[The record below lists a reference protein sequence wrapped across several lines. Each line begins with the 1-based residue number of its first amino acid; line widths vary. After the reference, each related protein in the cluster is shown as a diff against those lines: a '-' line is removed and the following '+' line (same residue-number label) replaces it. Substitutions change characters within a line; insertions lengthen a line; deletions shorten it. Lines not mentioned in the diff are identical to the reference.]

1 LQAEAGTPQVNISE
15 PFIRRPVATSLLM
28 SAVAL
33 VGIAAFRLL
42 PIAPLPQVDF
52 PTIQVT
58 ATLPGADAETMAS
71 SVATPLE
78 RQFGQI
84 AGVTQ
89 LTSFSTLGATSIT
102 VQFDLNRNIDLA
114 AQDVQAAI
122 TAASKTLP
130 QSMTSPPTYKKL
142 NPADA
147 PILILA
153 AHSTTMPL
161 IAVDQYADD
170 YLAQQISQ
178 VPGVA
183 QVAIGGEQ
191 RPAIRIQVDP
201 AKLAARGLT
210 LEDIRGAL
218 VSATTDAPKG
228 SLTTAKRS
236 FIIDANDQI
245 TDANRF
251 EDVIISYQNGAPIR
265 VRDVGR
271 AVAAT
276 TDRFSAAFYDNK
288 PAISLSVYKQ
298 PGANVIETVE
308 RIKALLP
315 KVTAVIPPGVKID
328 IVLDRTT
335 TIRVSVGDVEFTLL
349 LTIVLVVLV
358 VLLFLRHI
366 WAALVPAFTI
376 ALSLL
381 GAFAVMYAFR
391 FSLDNLSLMALT
403 IAIGFVVDDAIV
415 EVENV
420 SRHVEGGTPPLQAAI
435 EGSAEIR
442 FTVLSISASL
452 IAVFIPLLLMGGIV
466 GRLFFEFAVTVM
478 AAVAVSAFVS
488 LSLAPMLCARF
499 LGRRSRLHG
508 RLYLAIQ
515 SVFDAMLG
523 GYRRTLDAVL
533 RHQAATLGVFFAT
546 LALTIFLAIGI
557 PKGFF
562 PIQDTDMIG
571 GLAEAAQDVSPAEM
585 MRLQRELGSI
595 LLRDPG
601 IEGFVSQTGS
611 TGGNGFAQTANT
623 ARFFIALKPRDRRR
637 LTATQIINRLRPKIA
652 NVVGANLYLQATQD
666 ITVGGRSARASF
678 QYTLQDP
685 DIPELIKW
693 SRKLLTKLRTLNE
706 LTDVST
712 DQLANAP
719 RLRVTIN
726 RDQASHFGITAQ
738 AIDDTLDDAY
748 GQRQITQY
756 FTQLDTYWIILEVAP
771 NLQDSLSSLDQ
782 LYVKSPLTGQVVPL
796 SVLVNVDN
804 SGVGPLSVTHQGQ
817 FPATTLSFNLA
828 PGVALGQAVD
838 AITDAAREA
847 DLPDTVIGTF
857 QGNAQAFQSSL
868 ANEPVLIAAALLA
881 VYIILGMLYES
892 YIHPLTILSTLP
904 SAGVGALLALRFGH
918 MDLSVI
924 GIIAIILLIGI
935 VKKNGII
942 LVDFA
947 IAAERDRGLC
957 AVEAIRQAC
966 LQRFRPI
973 MMTTAAAMMAGLP
986 LALGQGTGSELRQPL
1001 GYAMVGGLALSQLLT
1016 LYTTPVIYLYLD
1028 RLQRSLQRVAPPIA
1042 HTETTSSDLVQNGV
1056 SNLE

>member
-1 LQAEAGTPQVNISE
+1 MA
-15 PFIRRPVATSLLM
+15 
-28 SAVAL
+28 AVAL
-33 VGIAAFRLL
+33 VGVAAFRLL
-42 PIAPLPQVDF
+42 PVAPLPQVDF

-58 ATLPGADAETMAS
+58 ATLTGAGPETMAS

-78 RQFGQI
+78 RQLGQI

-89 LTSFSTLGATSIT
+89 MTSFSTLGATSIT

-147 PILILA
+147 PVLILA
-153 AHSTTMPL
+153 VHSDTMPL
-161 IAVDQYADD
+161 IRVDEYADS

-191 RPAIRIQVDP
+191 KPAIRIQVDP
-201 AKLAARGLT
+201 AKLATRGLT

-228 SLTTAKRS
+228 SLTTARQS
-236 FIIDANDQI
+236 FTIEANDQI
-245 TDANRF
+245 TDAEPFNNA
-251 EDVIISYQNGAPIR
+251 VVSYRNGAPVR

-271 AVAAT
+271 AIDAT
-276 TDRFSAAFYDNK
+276 ADRFSAAFHNNK

-308 RIKALLP
+308 RIKAVLS
-315 KVTAVIPPGVKID
+315 KIDVAIPPSVKVD
-328 IVLDRTT
+328 TVLDRTT
-335 TIRVSVGDVEFTLL
+335 TIRASVGDVEFTLL
-349 LTIVLVVLV
+349 LTIALVVLV
-358 VLLFLRHI
+358 VLLFLRHV
-366 WAALVPAFTI
+366 WATLVPALTMI
-376 ALSLL
+376 LSLL
-381 GAFAVMYAFR
+381 GAFAVMYVLGFT
-391 FSLDNLSLMALT
+391 LDNLSLMALT

-420 SRHVEGGTPPLQAAI
+420 FRHIEAGKPPLLAAI

-452 IAVFIPLLLMGGIV
+452 IAVFIPLLLMGGII

-478 AAVAVSAFVS
+478 AAVAVSALVS

-499 LGRRSRLHG
+499 LGHSSRHG
-508 RLYLAIQ
+508 RLYLAIEA
-515 SVFDAMLG
+515 VFDAMLQL
-523 GYRRTLDAVL
+523 YQRTLEAAL
-533 RHQAATLGVFFAT
+533 RHQALTLTAFFAT
-546 LALTIFLAIGI
+546 LGLTIVLAIDI

-562 PIQDTDMIG
+562 PIQDTGMIG
-571 GLAEAAQDVSPAEM
+571 GLAVAAQDVSPAEM
-585 MRLQRELGSI
+585 MRLQRELGAI
-595 LLRDPG
+595 LLHDPG

-623 ARFFIALKPRDRRR
+623 ARFFIALKPRDQRK
-637 LTATQIINRLRPKIA
+637 LTATQIINRLRPKITQ
-652 NVVGANLYLQATQD
+652 VVGANLFLQATQD

-678 QYTLQDP
+678 QYTLEDP
-685 DIPELIKW
+685 NIPELVEW
-693 SRKLLTKLRTLNE
+693 SQKLLEKLRKLPQ

-712 DQLANAP
+712 DLLAEGP
-719 RLRVTIN
+719 RLKVNIN
-726 RDQASHFGITAQ
+726 RDQAARFGITPQ
-738 AIDDTLDDAY
+738 TIDDTLNDAY

-756 FTQLDTYWIILEVAP
+756 FTQLNTYPLILEIDP
-771 NLQDSLSSLDQ
+771 KLQANFGSLDSI
-782 LYVKSPLTGQVVPL
+782 YVKSPLNGQAVPL
-796 SVLVNVDN
+796 SVLVNVDT
-804 SGVGPLSVTHQGQ
+804 SGVGPLSVTHQDQ
-817 FPATTLSFNLA
+817 FPAITLSFNLG

-838 AITDAAREA
+838 AITEAAQNIG
-847 DLPDTVIGTF
+847 LPENVIGTF

-868 ANEPVLIAAALLA
+868 ANESVLIAAALLA
-881 VYIILGMLYES
+881 VYIILGILYES
-892 YIHPLTILSTLP
+892 YVHPLTILSTLP
-904 SAGVGALLALRFGH
+904 SAGVGALLALRVGH

-942 LVDFA
+942 LIDFA
-947 IAAERDRGLC
+947 IAAERDRGMTPID
-957 AVEAIRQAC
+957 AIRQAC

-986 LALGQGTGSELRQPL
+986 LALGHGTGSELRQPL

-1016 LYTTPVIYLYLD
+1016 LYTTPVIYLSLD
-1028 RLQRSLQRVAPPIA
+1028 RLQRLVSRFGAIPPGPHSKA
-1042 HTETTSSDLVQNGV
+1042 SRSEFAQSGVHTRMS
-1056 SNLE
+1056 